1 MEFTG
6 TVIPYATEESISVNS
21 RAMSTYSTTIVDS
34 GKVVSNT
41 EDLLQQQ
48 SETYCVTYEGASSE
62 KYKLAQEVL
71 HMRITNLH
79 KQLSML
85 SLTLNAYKAGNVSIN
100 TNAEKNAGNEIAKS
114 TH

>member
-21 RAMSTYSTTIVDS
+21 KAMSTYSTTIVDS
-34 GKVVSNT
+34 GKVISDT
-41 EDLLQQQ
+41 EELLQQQ
-48 SETYCVTYEGASSE
+48 SETYCATYEGASSE

-85 SLTLNAYKAGNVSIN
+85 SLTLNAYTAGNVSIN
-100 TNAEKNAGNEIAKS
+100 TNADRNAAGGITKS
-114 TH
+114 IN